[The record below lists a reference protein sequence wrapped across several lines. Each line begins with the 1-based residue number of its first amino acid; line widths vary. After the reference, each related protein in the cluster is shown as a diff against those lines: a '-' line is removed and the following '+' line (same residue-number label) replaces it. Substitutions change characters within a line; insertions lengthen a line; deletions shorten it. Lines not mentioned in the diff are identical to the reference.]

1 MEQVAELRKR
11 WDVRLRAGGQQLYV
25 RLGFGP
31 TPPMLGIVPTVSLLM
46 GPSGNIHLS
55 PAETLMR
62 PPFVETA
69 AGERHVSFAQAT
81 ILWVP

>member
-31 TPPMLGIVPTVSLLM
+31 TPPMLGMLQMLHMQLRSTMLPT
-46 GPSGNIHLS
+46 LS
-55 PAETLMR
+55 TQIEHAMLHKL
-62 PPFVETA
+62 
-69 AGERHVSFAQAT
+69 HVQFM
-81 ILWVP
+81 